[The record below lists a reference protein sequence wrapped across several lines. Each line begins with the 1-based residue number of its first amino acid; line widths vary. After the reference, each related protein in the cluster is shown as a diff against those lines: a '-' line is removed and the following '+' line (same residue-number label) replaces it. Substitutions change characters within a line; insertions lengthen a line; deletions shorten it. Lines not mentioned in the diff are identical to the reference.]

1 MSFTHLH
8 LHTEYSL
15 LDGACRIPKLVERIK
30 ALGMTSCAITDHGVM
45 YGCIDFYSAMKDAGI
60 KPIIGCEVYVC
71 RDRLDKSAANREY
84 SHLILLCENNTG
96 YQNLMKLVSEGFLTG
111 YYYRPRIDYNLIR
124 QHSEGLICLSACLS
138 GDLPKLLLQGRYDDA
153 EAYVREMQDIFGE
166 KNFYVEIMDHG
177 IREEKIVMPRLI
189 SLAREMN
196 VPFIDLDWYIE
207 ERFHKSIRE
216 LFTERGEASFR
227 ELERNMLHEVGEF
240 EDVVVSTGGG
250 TPCFFD
256 NMEYMNGCG
265 QTVFLDVHPDI
276 LFRRLRV
283 AKQQRPILQ
292 GKTDED
298 LRTFIVEALD
308 KREPFY
314 SQARYRFDAGYLESR
329 SQISESVQR
338 LRQLLGL

>member
-30 ALGMTSCAITDHGVM
+30 ELGMTSCAITDHGVM

-138 GDLPKLLLQGRYDDA
+138 GDLPNLLMKGRYDDA
-153 EAYVREMQDIFGE
+153 EA
-166 KNFYVEIMDHG
+166 
-177 IREEKIVMPRLI
+177 
-189 SLAREMN
+189 
-196 VPFIDLDWYIE
+196 
-207 ERFHKSIRE
+207 
-216 LFTERGEASFR
+216 
-227 ELERNMLHEVGEF
+227 
-240 EDVVVSTGGG
+240 
-250 TPCFFD
+250 
-256 NMEYMNGCG
+256 
-265 QTVFLDVHPDI
+265 
-276 LFRRLRV
+276 
-283 AKQQRPILQ
+283 
-292 GKTDED
+292 
-298 LRTFIVEALD
+298 
-308 KREPFY
+308 
-314 SQARYRFDAGYLESR
+314 
-329 SQISESVQR
+329 
-338 LRQLLGL
+338 